1 MEYIKRYL
9 HNTDMYL
16 MENGISNM
24 TGFDIRWWLYIPFKV
39 FFSLFLTLVIYEIFN
54 LQIYVILPMSVVLFF
69 TPDYL
74 IKMSNDNDNDDM
86 LPDIKMIFDCLR
98 IEVKAGVYI
107 SDAISQIMTG
117 INNKRLR
124 AGMKYL
130 IERIAITNDI
140 DTSLSNFNEMFNN
153 RHIDT
158 LVVILRQAMVS
169 GQSGESLDNAFAQ
182 MTDIEQAINI
192 KIENSLERKITVIQ
206 VMVFLGIILLA
217 GFCCLSE
224 FKGLFVSVK

>member
-1 MEYIKRYL
+1 MEYIRRYL
-9 HNTDMYL
+9 QNTDIYL
-16 MENGISNM
+16 KENGISYM
-24 TGFDIRWWLYIPFKV
+24 TGLDIRWWLYIPFKI
-39 FFSLFLTLVIYEIFN
+39 FFSVFLTMVIYGIFN
-54 LQIYVILPMSVVLFF
+54 LSIYIIFPMAIVMFLI
-69 TPDYL
+69 PDYL

-117 INNKRLR
+117 INNKRLK

-130 IERIAITNDI
+130 IERIAVTNDI
-140 DTSLSNFNEMFNN
+140 DASLSNFNEMFNN

-192 KIENSLERKITVIQ
+192 KVENSLERKITVIQ
-206 VMVFLGIILLA
+206 VMVFFGIILLA

>member
-1 MEYIKRYL
+1 MEYIRRYL
-9 HNTDMYL
+9 QNTDIYL
-16 MENGISNM
+16 KENGISYM
-24 TGFDIRWWLYIPFKV
+24 TGLDIRWWLYIPFKF
-39 FFSLFLTLVIYEIFN
+39 FFSVFLTIVIYGIFN
-54 LQIYVILPMSVVLFF
+54 LSIYIVFPMAIVMFLI
-69 TPDYL
+69 PDYL

-117 INNKRLR
+117 INNKRLK

-130 IERIAITNDI
+130 IERIAVTNDI

-192 KIENSLERKITVIQ
+192 KVENSLERKITVIQ
-206 VMVFLGIILLA
+206 VMVFFGIILLA
-217 GFCCLSE
+217 GLCCLSE